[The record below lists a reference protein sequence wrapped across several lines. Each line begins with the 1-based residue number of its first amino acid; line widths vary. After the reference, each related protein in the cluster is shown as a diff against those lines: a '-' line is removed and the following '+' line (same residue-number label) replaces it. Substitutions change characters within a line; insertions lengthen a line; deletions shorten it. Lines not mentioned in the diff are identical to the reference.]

1 MLARRRAIVLGGPA
15 PHYGGVKTLRPYLV
29 WFVVAL
35 LLSLAAIRA
44 MQWVRDHPE
53 HDPAARFELAHPQGW
68 ATRRKLI
75 GLAGDDAAC
84 FAAFDRAN
92 AGYERRPVVG
102 QDQCRAS
109 QRMVLTGNRLV
120 PTMRP
125 ANAAPGCAVTAAM
138 ALWTRD
144 VVQPLAQQYFGQKVV
159 QLENL
164 GSYNCR
170 KIAGK
175 QAQSQHSTAN
185 AIDISAFVL
194 ADGTRIALINDWEPG
209 DRRSEFLHAVRDGSC
224 DLFSTVLSP
233 DYNRAHADHFHLD
246 MAKRTAGWS
255 VCR

>member
-1 MLARRRAIVLGGPA
+1 MNSI
-15 PHYGGVKTLRPYLV
+15 RPYLT
-29 WFVVAL
+29 WFVAALFFAVVAVG
-35 LLSLAAIRA
+35 A
-44 MQWVRDHPE
+44 MQWLRDHPQ
-53 HDPAARFELAHPQGW
+53 HNPTARFELAHPQGW
-68 ATRRKLI
+68 ATHRKLVA
-75 GLAGDDAAC
+75 LAGDDAAC
-84 FAAFDRAN
+84 FAAFDRAG

-102 QDQCRAS
+102 QGVCRAS

-125 ANAAPGCAVTAAM
+125 AHVAPGCAVTATM

-144 VVQPLAQQYFGQKVV
+144 VVQPLAQRHFGQKVV
-159 QLENL
+159 ELENL

-194 ADGTRIALINDWEPG
+194 ADGTRITLIGDWNDG
-209 DRRSEFLHAVRDGSC
+209 DARSEFLHAVRDASC
-224 DLFSTVLSP
+224 GLFSTVLSP
-233 DYNRAHADHFHLD
+233 DYNSAHADHFHLD
-246 MAKRTAGWS
+246 MAARTAGWT